1 MTERENMSTSTA
13 AAAPTILCVDDEPNI
28 LSSLR
33 RLFRPHGYRVLTA
46 DGGAAGLALLESETV
61 DLVISDMRMPHMD
74 GAQFLAQVRQRWPG
88 TMRLLLTGYADIQS
102 ILDAINQGEIYRY
115 VTKPWD
121 ENDIVLVVRHA
132 LERRA
137 LEQEKLRL
145 EALTASQNVRDAR
158 ATQPFPGRVH
168 LLLWCH
174 DATQA
179 EATLATVLAAINADD
194 GRPLGVPVTVALAR
208 ARAINITAAI
218 EREAGAPADLAQRL
232 VVMLADALA
241 AYARLGR
248 DVPRSWITARLHTA
262 QVAAVRFPDPA
273 APAESTPLDDDEYPT
288 LGVVHIEDVTK

>member
-1 MTERENMSTSTA
+1 MNAPDLTQLPPPEVVENLDFETILQVHRADLLARYPEA
-13 AAAPTILCVDDEPNI
+13 AAVID
-28 LSSLR
+28 
-33 RLFRPHGYRVLTA
+33 
-46 DGGAAGLALLESETV
+46 LESEP
-61 DLVISDMRMPHMD
+61 LNKLLQAHAYRE
-74 GAQFLAQVRQRWPG
+74 LLYRQRVNEAARAHLLAFATGADLDHKAAFYGLTRLAGESDERLRARVQLRIKSLAGNG
-88 TMRLLLTGYADIQS
+88 TREAYELTAM
-102 ILDAINQGEIYRY
+102 
-115 VTKPWD
+115 
-121 ENDIVLVVRHA
+121 
-132 LERRA
+132 
-137 LEQEKLRL
+137 
-145 EALTASQNVRDAR
+145 TASQNVRDAR

-174 DATQA
+174 DAAQA

-232 VVMLADALA
+232 VVTLADALA

-288 LGVVHIEDVTK
+288 MGVVHIEDVTK

>member
-1 MTERENMSTSTA
+1 MNAPDLTQLPPPEVVETLDFETILQVHRADLLARYPEA
-13 AAAPTILCVDDEPNI
+13 AAVID
-28 LSSLR
+28 
-33 RLFRPHGYRVLTA
+33 
-46 DGGAAGLALLESETV
+46 LESEP
-61 DLVISDMRMPHMD
+61 LNKLLQAHAYRE
-74 GAQFLAQVRQRWPG
+74 LLYRQRVNEAARAHLLAFATGADLDHKAAFYGLTRLAGESDERLRARVQLRIKSLAGNG
-88 TMRLLLTGYADIQS
+88 TREAYELTAM
-102 ILDAINQGEIYRY
+102 
-115 VTKPWD
+115 
-121 ENDIVLVVRHA
+121 
-132 LERRA
+132 
-137 LEQEKLRL
+137 
-145 EALTASQNVRDAR
+145 TASQNVRDAR

-174 DATQA
+174 DAAQA

-208 ARAINITAAI
+208 PRAINITAAI

-232 VVMLADALA
+232 VVTLADALA

>member
-1 MTERENMSTSTA
+1 MHRADLLARYPEA
-13 AAAPTILCVDDEPNI
+13 AAVID
-28 LSSLR
+28 
-33 RLFRPHGYRVLTA
+33 
-46 DGGAAGLALLESETV
+46 LESEP
-61 DLVISDMRMPHMD
+61 LNKLLQAHAYRE
-74 GAQFLAQVRQRWPG
+74 LLYRQRVNEAARAHLLAFATGADLDHKAAFYGLTRLAGESDERLRARVQLRIKSLAGNG
-88 TMRLLLTGYADIQS
+88 TREAYELTAM
-102 ILDAINQGEIYRY
+102 
-115 VTKPWD
+115 
-121 ENDIVLVVRHA
+121 
-132 LERRA
+132 
-137 LEQEKLRL
+137 
-145 EALTASQNVRDAR
+145 TASQNVRDAR

-174 DATQA
+174 DAAQA

-232 VVMLADALA
+232 VVTLADALA

>member
-1 MTERENMSTSTA
+1 MNAPDLTQLPPPEVVETLDFETILQVHRADLLARYPEA
-13 AAAPTILCVDDEPNI
+13 AAVID
-28 LSSLR
+28 
-33 RLFRPHGYRVLTA
+33 
-46 DGGAAGLALLESETV
+46 LESEP
-61 DLVISDMRMPHMD
+61 LNKLLQAHAYRE
-74 GAQFLAQVRQRWPG
+74 LLYRQRVNEAARAHLLAFATGADLDHKAAFYGLTRLAGESDERLRARVQLRIKSLAGNG
-88 TMRLLLTGYADIQS
+88 TREAYELTAM
-102 ILDAINQGEIYRY
+102 
-115 VTKPWD
+115 
-121 ENDIVLVVRHA
+121 
-132 LERRA
+132 
-137 LEQEKLRL
+137 
-145 EALTASQNVRDAR
+145 TASQNVRDAR

-218 EREAGAPADLAQRL
+218 ERIAGAPADLAQRL

>member
-1 MTERENMSTSTA
+1 MNAPDLTQLPPPEVVETLDYETILQVHRADLLERYPA
-13 AAAPTILCVDDEPNI
+13 AAAVID
-28 LSSLR
+28 
-33 RLFRPHGYRVLTA
+33 
-46 DGGAAGLALLESETV
+46 LESEP
-61 DLVISDMRMPHMD
+61 LNKLLQAHAYRE
-74 GAQFLAQVRQRWPG
+74 LLYRQRVNEAARAHLLAFATGADLDHKAAFYGLTRLAGESDERLRARVQLRIKSLAGNG
-88 TMRLLLTGYADIQS
+88 TREAYELTAM
-102 ILDAINQGEIYRY
+102 
-115 VTKPWD
+115 
-121 ENDIVLVVRHA
+121 
-132 LERRA
+132 
-137 LEQEKLRL
+137 
-145 EALTASQNVRDAR
+145 TASQNVRDAR

-174 DATQA
+174 DAAQA
-179 EATLATVLAAINADD
+179 EATLATVVAAINADD

-208 ARAINITAAI
+208 PRAINITAAI

-232 VVMLADALA
+232 LVTLADALA

>member
-1 MTERENMSTSTA
+1 MNAPDLTQLPPPQVVETLDYETILQAHRADLLARYPEA
-13 AAAPTILCVDDEPNI
+13 AAVID
-28 LSSLR
+28 
-33 RLFRPHGYRVLTA
+33 
-46 DGGAAGLALLESETV
+46 LESEP
-61 DLVISDMRMPHMD
+61 LNKLLQAHAYRE
-74 GAQFLAQVRQRWPG
+74 LLYRQRVNEAARAHLLAFATGADLDHKAAFYGLTRLDGESDERLRARVQLRIKSLAGNG
-88 TMRLLLTGYADIQS
+88 TREAYELTAM
-102 ILDAINQGEIYRY
+102 
-115 VTKPWD
+115 
-121 ENDIVLVVRHA
+121 
-132 LERRA
+132 
-137 LEQEKLRL
+137 
-145 EALTASQNVRDAR
+145 TASQNVRDAR

-174 DATQA
+174 DAAQA

-232 VVMLADALA
+232 VVTLADALA

>member
-1 MTERENMSTSTA
+1 MNAPDLTQLPPPEVVENLDFETILQVHRADLLARYPEA
-13 AAAPTILCVDDEPNI
+13 AAVID
-28 LSSLR
+28 
-33 RLFRPHGYRVLTA
+33 
-46 DGGAAGLALLESETV
+46 LESEP
-61 DLVISDMRMPHMD
+61 LNKLLQAHAYRE
-74 GAQFLAQVRQRWPG
+74 LLYRQRVNEAARAHLLAFATGADLDHKAAFYGLTRLDGESDERLRARVQLRIKSLAGNG
-88 TMRLLLTGYADIQS
+88 TREAYELTAM
-102 ILDAINQGEIYRY
+102 
-115 VTKPWD
+115 
-121 ENDIVLVVRHA
+121 
-132 LERRA
+132 
-137 LEQEKLRL
+137 
-145 EALTASQNVRDAR
+145 TASQNVRDAR

-174 DATQA
+174 DAAQA

>member
-1 MTERENMSTSTA
+1 MNAPDLTQLPPPEVVENLDFETILQVHRADLLARYPEA
-13 AAAPTILCVDDEPNI
+13 AAVID
-28 LSSLR
+28 
-33 RLFRPHGYRVLTA
+33 
-46 DGGAAGLALLESETV
+46 LESEP
-61 DLVISDMRMPHMD
+61 LNKLLQAHAYRE
-74 GAQFLAQVRQRWPG
+74 LLYRQRVNEAARAHLLAFATGADLDHKAAFYGLTRLDGESDERLRARVQLRIKSLAGNG
-88 TMRLLLTGYADIQS
+88 TREAYELTAM
-102 ILDAINQGEIYRY
+102 
-115 VTKPWD
+115 
-121 ENDIVLVVRHA
+121 
-132 LERRA
+132 
-137 LEQEKLRL
+137 
-145 EALTASQNVRDAR
+145 TASQNVRDAR

-179 EATLATVLAAINADD
+179 EATLATVVAAINADD

-232 VVMLADALA
+232 VVTLADALA

>member
-1 MTERENMSTSTA
+1 MNAPDLTQLPPPEVVENLDFETILQVHRTDLLARYPEA
-13 AAAPTILCVDDEPNI
+13 AAVID
-28 LSSLR
+28 
-33 RLFRPHGYRVLTA
+33 
-46 DGGAAGLALLESETV
+46 LESEP
-61 DLVISDMRMPHMD
+61 LNKLLQAHAYRE
-74 GAQFLAQVRQRWPG
+74 LLYRQRVNEAARAHLLAFATGADLDHKAAFYGLTRLDGESDERLRARVQLRIKSLAGNG
-88 TMRLLLTGYADIQS
+88 TREAYELTAM
-102 ILDAINQGEIYRY
+102 
-115 VTKPWD
+115 
-121 ENDIVLVVRHA
+121 
-132 LERRA
+132 
-137 LEQEKLRL
+137 
-145 EALTASQNVRDAR
+145 TASQNVRDAR

-174 DATQA
+174 DAAQA

-232 VVMLADALA
+232 VVTLADALA

>member
-1 MTERENMSTSTA
+1 MNAPDLTQLPPPEVVENLDFETILQVHRADLLARYPEA
-13 AAAPTILCVDDEPNI
+13 AAVID
-28 LSSLR
+28 
-33 RLFRPHGYRVLTA
+33 
-46 DGGAAGLALLESETV
+46 LESEP
-61 DLVISDMRMPHMD
+61 LNKLLQAHAYRE
-74 GAQFLAQVRQRWPG
+74 LLYRQRVNEAARAHLLAFATGADLDHKAAFYGLTRLAGESDERLRARVQLRIKSLAGNG
-88 TMRLLLTGYADIQS
+88 TREAYELTAM
-102 ILDAINQGEIYRY
+102 
-115 VTKPWD
+115 
-121 ENDIVLVVRHA
+121 
-132 LERRA
+132 
-137 LEQEKLRL
+137 
-145 EALTASQNVRDAR
+145 TASQNVRDAR

-174 DATQA
+174 DAAKA

-232 VVMLADALA
+232 VVTLADALA

>member
-1 MTERENMSTSTA
+1 MNAPDLTQLPPPEVVETLDFETILQVHRADLLARYPEA
-13 AAAPTILCVDDEPNI
+13 AAVID
-28 LSSLR
+28 
-33 RLFRPHGYRVLTA
+33 
-46 DGGAAGLALLESETV
+46 LESEP
-61 DLVISDMRMPHMD
+61 LNKLLQAHAYRE
-74 GAQFLAQVRQRWPG
+74 LLYRQRVNEAARAHLLAFATGADLDHKAAFYGLTRLAGESDERLRARVQLRIKSLAGNG
-88 TMRLLLTGYADIQS
+88 TREAYELTAM
-102 ILDAINQGEIYRY
+102 
-115 VTKPWD
+115 
-121 ENDIVLVVRHA
+121 
-132 LERRA
+132 
-137 LEQEKLRL
+137 
-145 EALTASQNVRDAR
+145 TASQNVRDAR

-174 DATQA
+174 DAAQA

-232 VVMLADALA
+232 VVTLADALA

-248 DVPRSWITARLHTA
+248 DVPRSWITAHLHTA
-262 QVAAVRFPDPA
+262 QVAAVRFHDPA

>member
-1 MTERENMSTSTA
+1 MNAPDLTQLPPPEVVENLDFETILRVHRADLLARYPEA
-13 AAAPTILCVDDEPNI
+13 AAVID
-28 LSSLR
+28 
-33 RLFRPHGYRVLTA
+33 
-46 DGGAAGLALLESETV
+46 LESEP
-61 DLVISDMRMPHMD
+61 LNKLLQAHAYRE
-74 GAQFLAQVRQRWPG
+74 LLYRQRVNEAARAHLLAFATGADLDHKAAFYGLTRLAGESDERLRARVQLRIKSLAGNG
-88 TMRLLLTGYADIQS
+88 TREAYELTAM
-102 ILDAINQGEIYRY
+102 
-115 VTKPWD
+115 
-121 ENDIVLVVRHA
+121 
-132 LERRA
+132 
-137 LEQEKLRL
+137 
-145 EALTASQNVRDAR
+145 TASQNVRDAR

-174 DATQA
+174 DAAQA
-179 EATLATVLAAINADD
+179 EATLATVVAAINADD

-232 VVMLADALA
+232 VVTLADALA

>member
-1 MTERENMSTSTA
+1 MNAPDLTQLPPPEVVENLDFETILQVHRADLLARYPEA
-13 AAAPTILCVDDEPNI
+13 AAVID
-28 LSSLR
+28 
-33 RLFRPHGYRVLTA
+33 
-46 DGGAAGLALLESETV
+46 LESEP
-61 DLVISDMRMPHMD
+61 LNKLLQAHAYRE
-74 GAQFLAQVRQRWPG
+74 LLYRQRVNEAARAHLLAFATGADLDHKAAFYGLTRLAGESDERLRARVQLRIKSLAGNG
-88 TMRLLLTGYADIQS
+88 TREAYELTAM
-102 ILDAINQGEIYRY
+102 
-115 VTKPWD
+115 
-121 ENDIVLVVRHA
+121 
-132 LERRA
+132 
-137 LEQEKLRL
+137 
-145 EALTASQNVRDAR
+145 TASQNVRDAR

-174 DATQA
+174 DAAQA
-179 EATLATVLAAINADD
+179 EATLDTVLAAINADD

-232 VVMLADALA
+232 VVTLADALA

>member
-1 MTERENMSTSTA
+1 MNAPDLTQLPPPEVVEALDFETILQVHRADLLARYPEA
-13 AAAPTILCVDDEPNI
+13 AAVID
-28 LSSLR
+28 
-33 RLFRPHGYRVLTA
+33 
-46 DGGAAGLALLESETV
+46 LESEP
-61 DLVISDMRMPHMD
+61 LNKLLQAHAYRE
-74 GAQFLAQVRQRWPG
+74 LLYRQRVNEAARAHLLAFATGADLDHKAAFYGLTRLAGESDERLRARVQLRIKSLAGNG
-88 TMRLLLTGYADIQS
+88 TREAYELTAM
-102 ILDAINQGEIYRY
+102 
-115 VTKPWD
+115 
-121 ENDIVLVVRHA
+121 
-132 LERRA
+132 
-137 LEQEKLRL
+137 
-145 EALTASQNVRDAR
+145 TASQNVRDAR

-174 DATQA
+174 DAAQA

-232 VVMLADALA
+232 VVTLADALA

>member
-1 MTERENMSTSTA
+1 MNAPDLTQLPPPEVVENLDFETILQVHRADLLARYPEA
-13 AAAPTILCVDDEPNI
+13 AAVID
-28 LSSLR
+28 
-33 RLFRPHGYRVLTA
+33 
-46 DGGAAGLALLESETV
+46 LESEP
-61 DLVISDMRMPHMD
+61 LNKLLQAHAYRE
-74 GAQFLAQVRQRWPG
+74 LLYRQRVNEAARAHLLAFATGADLDHKAAFYGLTRLAGESDERLRARVQLRIKSLAGNG
-88 TMRLLLTGYADIQS
+88 TREAYELTAM
-102 ILDAINQGEIYRY
+102 
-115 VTKPWD
+115 
-121 ENDIVLVVRHA
+121 
-132 LERRA
+132 
-137 LEQEKLRL
+137 
-145 EALTASQNVRDAR
+145 TASQNVRDAR

-174 DATQA
+174 DAAQA
-179 EATLATVLAAINADD
+179 EATLATVVAAINADD

>member
-1 MTERENMSTSTA
+1 MNAPDLTQLPPPEVVENLDFETILQVHRADLLARYPEA
-13 AAAPTILCVDDEPNI
+13 AAVID
-28 LSSLR
+28 
-33 RLFRPHGYRVLTA
+33 
-46 DGGAAGLALLESETV
+46 LESEP
-61 DLVISDMRMPHMD
+61 LNKLLQAHAYRE
-74 GAQFLAQVRQRWPG
+74 LLYRQRVNEAARAHLLAFATGADLDHKAAFYGLTRLAGESDERLRARVQLRIKSLAGNG
-88 TMRLLLTGYADIQS
+88 TREAYELTAM
-102 ILDAINQGEIYRY
+102 
-115 VTKPWD
+115 
-121 ENDIVLVVRHA
+121 
-132 LERRA
+132 
-137 LEQEKLRL
+137 
-145 EALTASQNVRDAR
+145 TASQNVRDAR

-174 DATQA
+174 DAAQA

-232 VVMLADALA
+232 VVTLADALA

-262 QVAAVRFPDPA
+262 QVAAVRFHDPA

>member
-1 MTERENMSTSTA
+1 MNAPDLTQLPPPEVVETLDFETILQVHRADLLARYPEA
-13 AAAPTILCVDDEPNI
+13 AAVID
-28 LSSLR
+28 
-33 RLFRPHGYRVLTA
+33 
-46 DGGAAGLALLESETV
+46 LESEP
-61 DLVISDMRMPHMD
+61 LNKLLQSHAYRE
-74 GAQFLAQVRQRWPG
+74 LLYRQRVNEAARAHLLAFATGADLDHKAAFYGLTRLAGESDERLRARVQLRIKSLAGNG
-88 TMRLLLTGYADIQS
+88 TREAYELTAM
-102 ILDAINQGEIYRY
+102 
-115 VTKPWD
+115 
-121 ENDIVLVVRHA
+121 
-132 LERRA
+132 
-137 LEQEKLRL
+137 
-145 EALTASQNVRDAR
+145 TASQNVRDAR

-174 DATQA
+174 DAAQA

-232 VVMLADALA
+232 VVTLADALA

-288 LGVVHIEDVTK
+288 LGVVHIEDVTQ

>member
-1 MTERENMSTSTA
+1 MNAPDLTQLPPPEVVENLDFETILQVHRADLLARYPEA
-13 AAAPTILCVDDEPNI
+13 AAVID
-28 LSSLR
+28 
-33 RLFRPHGYRVLTA
+33 
-46 DGGAAGLALLESETV
+46 LESEP
-61 DLVISDMRMPHMD
+61 LNKLLQSHAYRE
-74 GAQFLAQVRQRWPG
+74 LLYRQRVNEAARAHLLAFATGADLDHKAAFYGLTRLAGESDERLRARVQLRIKSLAGNG
-88 TMRLLLTGYADIQS
+88 TREAYELTAM
-102 ILDAINQGEIYRY
+102 
-115 VTKPWD
+115 
-121 ENDIVLVVRHA
+121 
-132 LERRA
+132 
-137 LEQEKLRL
+137 
-145 EALTASQNVRDAR
+145 TASQNVRDAR

-232 VVMLADALA
+232 VVTLADALA
-241 AYARLGR
+241 GYARLGR

>member
-1 MTERENMSTSTA
+1 MNAPDLTQLPPPEVVETLDFETILQVHRADLLARYPEA
-13 AAAPTILCVDDEPNI
+13 AAVID
-28 LSSLR
+28 
-33 RLFRPHGYRVLTA
+33 
-46 DGGAAGLALLESETV
+46 LESEP
-61 DLVISDMRMPHMD
+61 LNKLLQAHAYRE
-74 GAQFLAQVRQRWPG
+74 LLYRQRVNEAARAHLLAFATGADLDHKAAFYGLTRLAGESDERLRARVQLRIKSLAGNG
-88 TMRLLLTGYADIQS
+88 TREAYELTAM
-102 ILDAINQGEIYRY
+102 
-115 VTKPWD
+115 
-121 ENDIVLVVRHA
+121 
-132 LERRA
+132 
-137 LEQEKLRL
+137 
-145 EALTASQNVRDAR
+145 TASQNVRDAR

-174 DATQA
+174 DAAQA
-179 EATLATVLAAINADD
+179 EATLATVVAAINADD

-232 VVMLADALA
+232 VVTLADALA

>member
-1 MTERENMSTSTA
+1 MNAPDLTQLPPPEVVENLDFETILQVHRADLLARYPEA
-13 AAAPTILCVDDEPNI
+13 AAVID
-28 LSSLR
+28 
-33 RLFRPHGYRVLTA
+33 
-46 DGGAAGLALLESETV
+46 LESEP
-61 DLVISDMRMPHMD
+61 LNKLLQAHAYRE
-74 GAQFLAQVRQRWPG
+74 LLYRQRVNEAARAHLLAFATGADLDHKAAFYGLTRLAGESDARLRARVQLRIKSLAGNG
-88 TMRLLLTGYADIQS
+88 TREAYELTAM
-102 ILDAINQGEIYRY
+102 
-115 VTKPWD
+115 
-121 ENDIVLVVRHA
+121 
-132 LERRA
+132 
-137 LEQEKLRL
+137 
-145 EALTASQNVRDAR
+145 TASQNVRDAR

-174 DATQA
+174 DAAQA

-232 VVMLADALA
+232 VVTLADALA

>member
-1 MTERENMSTSTA
+1 MNAPDLTQLPPPQVVETLDYETILQAHRADLLARYPEA
-13 AAAPTILCVDDEPNI
+13 AAVID
-28 LSSLR
+28 
-33 RLFRPHGYRVLTA
+33 
-46 DGGAAGLALLESETV
+46 LESEP
-61 DLVISDMRMPHMD
+61 LNKLLQAHAYRE
-74 GAQFLAQVRQRWPG
+74 LLYRQRVNEAARAHLLAFATGADLDHKAAFYGLTRLAGESDERLRARVQLRIKSLAGNG
-88 TMRLLLTGYADIQS
+88 TREAYELTAM
-102 ILDAINQGEIYRY
+102 
-115 VTKPWD
+115 
-121 ENDIVLVVRHA
+121 
-132 LERRA
+132 
-137 LEQEKLRL
+137 
-145 EALTASQNVRDAR
+145 TASQNVRDAR

-174 DATQA
+174 DAAQA

-232 VVMLADALA
+232 VVTLADALA
-241 AYARLGR
+241 GYARLGR

>member
-1 MTERENMSTSTA
+1 MNAPDLTQLPPPEVVENLDFETILQVHRADLLARYPEA
-13 AAAPTILCVDDEPNI
+13 AAVID
-28 LSSLR
+28 
-33 RLFRPHGYRVLTA
+33 
-46 DGGAAGLALLESETV
+46 LESEP
-61 DLVISDMRMPHMD
+61 LNKLLQAHAYRE
-74 GAQFLAQVRQRWPG
+74 LLYRQRVNEAARAHLLAFATGADLDHKAAFYGLTRLAGESDERLRARVQLRIKSLAGNG
-88 TMRLLLTGYADIQS
+88 TREAYELTAM
-102 ILDAINQGEIYRY
+102 
-115 VTKPWD
+115 
-121 ENDIVLVVRHA
+121 
-132 LERRA
+132 
-137 LEQEKLRL
+137 
-145 EALTASQNVRDAR
+145 TASQNVRDAR

-174 DATQA
+174 DAAQA
-179 EATLATVLAAINADD
+179 EATLATVVAAINADD

-208 ARAINITAAI
+208 ARAINIPAAI

-232 VVMLADALA
+232 VVTLADALA

>member
-1 MTERENMSTSTA
+1 MNAPDLTQLPPPEVVENLDFETILQVHRADLLARYPEA
-13 AAAPTILCVDDEPNI
+13 AAVID
-28 LSSLR
+28 
-33 RLFRPHGYRVLTA
+33 
-46 DGGAAGLALLESETV
+46 LESEP
-61 DLVISDMRMPHMD
+61 LNKLLQAHAYRE
-74 GAQFLAQVRQRWPG
+74 LLYRQRVNEAARAHLLAFATGADLDHKAAFYGLTRLDGESDERLRARVQLRIKSLAGNG
-88 TMRLLLTGYADIQS
+88 TREAYELTAM
-102 ILDAINQGEIYRY
+102 
-115 VTKPWD
+115 
-121 ENDIVLVVRHA
+121 
-132 LERRA
+132 
-137 LEQEKLRL
+137 
-145 EALTASQNVRDAR
+145 TASQNVRDAR

-174 DATQA
+174 DAAQA

-232 VVMLADALA
+232 VVTLADALA

>member
-1 MTERENMSTSTA
+1 MNAPDLTQLPPPEVVETLDFETILQVHRADLLARYPEA
-13 AAAPTILCVDDEPNI
+13 AAVID
-28 LSSLR
+28 
-33 RLFRPHGYRVLTA
+33 
-46 DGGAAGLALLESETV
+46 LESEP
-61 DLVISDMRMPHMD
+61 LNKLLQAHAYRE
-74 GAQFLAQVRQRWPG
+74 LLYRQRVNEAARAHLLAFATGADLDHKAAFYGLTRLAGESDARLRARVQLRIKSLAGNG
-88 TMRLLLTGYADIQS
+88 TREAYELTAM
-102 ILDAINQGEIYRY
+102 
-115 VTKPWD
+115 
-121 ENDIVLVVRHA
+121 
-132 LERRA
+132 
-137 LEQEKLRL
+137 
-145 EALTASQNVRDAR
+145 TASQNVRDAR

-174 DATQA
+174 DAAQA
-179 EATLATVLAAINADD
+179 EATLATVVAAINADD

-232 VVMLADALA
+232 VVTLADALA

>member
-1 MTERENMSTSTA
+1 MNAPDLTQLPPPEVVENLDFETILQVHRADLLARYPEA
-13 AAAPTILCVDDEPNI
+13 AAVID
-28 LSSLR
+28 
-33 RLFRPHGYRVLTA
+33 
-46 DGGAAGLALLESETV
+46 LESEP
-61 DLVISDMRMPHMD
+61 LNKLLQAHAYRE
-74 GAQFLAQVRQRWPG
+74 LLYRQRVNEAARAHLLAFATGADLDHKAAFYGLTRLAGESDERLRARVQLRIKSLAGNG
-88 TMRLLLTGYADIQS
+88 TREAYELTAM
-102 ILDAINQGEIYRY
+102 
-115 VTKPWD
+115 
-121 ENDIVLVVRHA
+121 
-132 LERRA
+132 
-137 LEQEKLRL
+137 
-145 EALTASQNVRDAR
+145 TASQNVRDAR

-174 DATQA
+174 DAAQA

-218 EREAGAPADLAQRL
+218 ERESGAPADLAQRL
-232 VVMLADALA
+232 VVTLADALA

>member
-1 MTERENMSTSTA
+1 MNAPDLTQLPPPEVVENLDFETILQVHRADLLARYPEA
-13 AAAPTILCVDDEPNI
+13 AAVID
-28 LSSLR
+28 
-33 RLFRPHGYRVLTA
+33 
-46 DGGAAGLALLESETV
+46 LESEP
-61 DLVISDMRMPHMD
+61 LNKLLQAHAYRE
-74 GAQFLAQVRQRWPG
+74 LLYRQRVNEAARAHLLAFATGADLDHKAAFYGLTRLAGESDERLRARVQLRIKSLAGNG
-88 TMRLLLTGYADIQS
+88 TREAYELTAM
-102 ILDAINQGEIYRY
+102 
-115 VTKPWD
+115 
-121 ENDIVLVVRHA
+121 
-132 LERRA
+132 
-137 LEQEKLRL
+137 
-145 EALTASQNVRDAR
+145 TASQNVRDAR

-232 VVMLADALA
+232 VVTLADALA

>member
-1 MTERENMSTSTA
+1 MNAPDLTQLPPPEVVENLDFETILQVHRADLLARYPEA
-13 AAAPTILCVDDEPNI
+13 AAVID
-28 LSSLR
+28 
-33 RLFRPHGYRVLTA
+33 
-46 DGGAAGLALLESETV
+46 LESEP
-61 DLVISDMRMPHMD
+61 LNKLLQAHAYRE
-74 GAQFLAQVRQRWPG
+74 LLYRQRVNEAARAHLLAFATGADLDHKAAFYGLTRLAGESDERLRARVQLRIKSLAGNG
-88 TMRLLLTGYADIQS
+88 TREAYELTAM
-102 ILDAINQGEIYRY
+102 
-115 VTKPWD
+115 
-121 ENDIVLVVRHA
+121 
-132 LERRA
+132 
-137 LEQEKLRL
+137 
-145 EALTASQNVRDAR
+145 TASQNVRDAR

-232 VVMLADALA
+232 VVTLADALA

-262 QVAAVRFPDPA
+262 QVASVRFPDPA

>member
-1 MTERENMSTSTA
+1 MNAPDLTQLPPPEVVENLDFETILQVHRADLLARYPEA
-13 AAAPTILCVDDEPNI
+13 AAVID
-28 LSSLR
+28 
-33 RLFRPHGYRVLTA
+33 
-46 DGGAAGLALLESETV
+46 LESEP
-61 DLVISDMRMPHMD
+61 LNKLLQAHAYRELMY
-74 GAQFLAQVRQRWPG
+74 RQRVNEAARAHLLAFATGADLDHKAAFYGLTRLAGESDERLRARVQLRIKSLAGNG
-88 TMRLLLTGYADIQS
+88 TREAYELTAM
-102 ILDAINQGEIYRY
+102 
-115 VTKPWD
+115 
-121 ENDIVLVVRHA
+121 
-132 LERRA
+132 
-137 LEQEKLRL
+137 
-145 EALTASQNVRDAR
+145 TASQNVRDAR

-174 DATQA
+174 DAAQA

-232 VVMLADALA
+232 VVTLADALA

>member
-1 MTERENMSTSTA
+1 MNAPDLTQLPPPEVVETLDFETILQVHRADLLARYPEA
-13 AAAPTILCVDDEPNI
+13 AAVID
-28 LSSLR
+28 
-33 RLFRPHGYRVLTA
+33 
-46 DGGAAGLALLESETV
+46 LESEP
-61 DLVISDMRMPHMD
+61 LNKLLQSHAYRE
-74 GAQFLAQVRQRWPG
+74 LLYRQRVNEAARAHLLAFATGADLDHKAAFYGLTRLDGESDERLRARVQLRIKSLAGNG
-88 TMRLLLTGYADIQS
+88 TREAYELTAM
-102 ILDAINQGEIYRY
+102 
-115 VTKPWD
+115 
-121 ENDIVLVVRHA
+121 
-132 LERRA
+132 
-137 LEQEKLRL
+137 
-145 EALTASQNVRDAR
+145 TASQNVRDAR

-174 DATQA
+174 DAAQA

-232 VVMLADALA
+232 VVTLADALA

-262 QVAAVRFPDPA
+262 QVAAVRFPDPP

>member
-1 MTERENMSTSTA
+1 MNAPDLTQLPPPEVVETLDFETILQVHRADLLARHPEA
-13 AAAPTILCVDDEPNI
+13 AAVID
-28 LSSLR
+28 
-33 RLFRPHGYRVLTA
+33 
-46 DGGAAGLALLESETV
+46 LESEP
-61 DLVISDMRMPHMD
+61 LNKLLQAHAYRE
-74 GAQFLAQVRQRWPG
+74 LLYRQRVNEAARAHLLAFATGADLDHKAAFYGLTRLAGESDERLRARVQLRIKSLAGNG
-88 TMRLLLTGYADIQS
+88 TREAYELTAM
-102 ILDAINQGEIYRY
+102 
-115 VTKPWD
+115 
-121 ENDIVLVVRHA
+121 
-132 LERRA
+132 
-137 LEQEKLRL
+137 
-145 EALTASQNVRDAR
+145 TASQNVRDAR

-174 DATQA
+174 DAAQA
-179 EATLATVLAAINADD
+179 EATLATVVAAINADD

-232 VVMLADALA
+232 VVTLADALA

>member
-1 MTERENMSTSTA
+1 MNAPDLTQLPPPEVVENLDFETILQVHRADLLARYPEA
-13 AAAPTILCVDDEPNI
+13 AAVID
-28 LSSLR
+28 
-33 RLFRPHGYRVLTA
+33 
-46 DGGAAGLALLESETV
+46 LESEP
-61 DLVISDMRMPHMD
+61 LNKLLQAHAYRE
-74 GAQFLAQVRQRWPG
+74 LLYRQRVNEAARAHLLAFATGADLDHKAAFYGLTRLAGESDERLRARVQLRIKSLAGNG
-88 TMRLLLTGYADIQS
+88 TREAYELTAM
-102 ILDAINQGEIYRY
+102 
-115 VTKPWD
+115 
-121 ENDIVLVVRHA
+121 
-132 LERRA
+132 
-137 LEQEKLRL
+137 
-145 EALTASQNVRDAR
+145 TASQNVRDAR

-174 DATQA
+174 DAALA

-262 QVAAVRFPDPA
+262 QVAAVRFHDPA

>member
-1 MTERENMSTSTA
+1 MNAPDLTQLPPPEVVETLDFETILQVHRADLLARYPEA
-13 AAAPTILCVDDEPNI
+13 AAVID
-28 LSSLR
+28 
-33 RLFRPHGYRVLTA
+33 
-46 DGGAAGLALLESETV
+46 LESEP
-61 DLVISDMRMPHMD
+61 LNKLLQAHAYRE
-74 GAQFLAQVRQRWPG
+74 LLYRQRVNEAARAHLLAFATGADLDHKAAFYGLTRLAGESDERLRARVQLRIKSLAGNG
-88 TMRLLLTGYADIQS
+88 TREAYELTAM
-102 ILDAINQGEIYRY
+102 
-115 VTKPWD
+115 
-121 ENDIVLVVRHA
+121 
-132 LERRA
+132 
-137 LEQEKLRL
+137 
-145 EALTASQNVRDAR
+145 TASQNVRDAR

-174 DATQA
+174 DAAQA

-232 VVMLADALA
+232 VVTLADALA

-262 QVAAVRFPDPA
+262 QVAAVRFHDPA

>member
-1 MTERENMSTSTA
+1 MNAPDLTQLPPPEVVENLDFETILQVHRADLLARYPEA
-13 AAAPTILCVDDEPNI
+13 AAVID
-28 LSSLR
+28 
-33 RLFRPHGYRVLTA
+33 
-46 DGGAAGLALLESETV
+46 LESEP
-61 DLVISDMRMPHMD
+61 LNKLLQAHAYRE
-74 GAQFLAQVRQRWPG
+74 LLYRQRVNEAARAHLLAFATGADLDHKAAFYGLTRLDGESDERLRARVQLRIKSLAGNG
-88 TMRLLLTGYADIQS
+88 TREAYELTAM
-102 ILDAINQGEIYRY
+102 
-115 VTKPWD
+115 
-121 ENDIVLVVRHA
+121 
-132 LERRA
+132 
-137 LEQEKLRL
+137 
-145 EALTASQNVRDAR
+145 TASQNVRDAR

-208 ARAINITAAI
+208 ARTINITAAI

-232 VVMLADALA
+232 VVTLADALA

>member
-1 MTERENMSTSTA
+1 MNAPDLTQLPPPEVVETLDFETILQVHRADLLARYPEA
-13 AAAPTILCVDDEPNI
+13 AAVID
-28 LSSLR
+28 
-33 RLFRPHGYRVLTA
+33 
-46 DGGAAGLALLESETV
+46 LESEP
-61 DLVISDMRMPHMD
+61 LNKLLQAHAYRE
-74 GAQFLAQVRQRWPG
+74 LLYRQRVNEAARAHLLAFATGADLDHKAAFYGLTRLAGESDARLRARVQLRIKSLAGNG
-88 TMRLLLTGYADIQS
+88 TREAYELTAM
-102 ILDAINQGEIYRY
+102 
-115 VTKPWD
+115 
-121 ENDIVLVVRHA
+121 
-132 LERRA
+132 
-137 LEQEKLRL
+137 
-145 EALTASQNVRDAR
+145 TASQNVRDAR

-174 DATQA
+174 DAAQA

-208 ARAINITAAI
+208 ARAINITAAL

>member
-1 MTERENMSTSTA
+1 MNAPDLTQLPPPEVVETLDYETILQVHRADLLERYPA
-13 AAAPTILCVDDEPNI
+13 AAAVID
-28 LSSLR
+28 
-33 RLFRPHGYRVLTA
+33 
-46 DGGAAGLALLESETV
+46 LESEP
-61 DLVISDMRMPHMD
+61 LNKLLQAHAYRE
-74 GAQFLAQVRQRWPG
+74 LLYRQRVNEAARAHLLAFATGADLDHKAAFYGLTRLAGESDERLRARVQLRIKSLAGNG
-88 TMRLLLTGYADIQS
+88 TREAYELTAM
-102 ILDAINQGEIYRY
+102 
-115 VTKPWD
+115 
-121 ENDIVLVVRHA
+121 
-132 LERRA
+132 
-137 LEQEKLRL
+137 
-145 EALTASQNVRDAR
+145 TASQNVRDAR

-174 DATQA
+174 DAAQA
-179 EATLATVLAAINADD
+179 EATLATVVAAINADD

-208 ARAINITAAI
+208 PRAINITAAI

-232 VVMLADALA
+232 VVTLADALA